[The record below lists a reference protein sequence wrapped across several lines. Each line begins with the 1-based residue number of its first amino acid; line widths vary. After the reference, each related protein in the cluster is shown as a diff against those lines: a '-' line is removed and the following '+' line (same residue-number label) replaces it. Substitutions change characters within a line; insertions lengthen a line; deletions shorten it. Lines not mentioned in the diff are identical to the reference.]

1 MGGKKKGVKTGK
13 HEKWEIIKRSTQKNL
28 QGSSYKK
35 EDKYLNP
42 IVYNDIDQAINWKI
56 SRPLRV
62 INTRESSQFPLNG
75 GTHQCC
81 FHVIPKRGTVDELR
95 RCRLLN
101 KLVGVD
107 MNFYRSVQPEGITAK
122 SIKFYFDQGNIPREF
137 MFGRQF
143 FCWHHLNLMFGT
155 RPRFIDKDTDKTL
168 GLFAVSNIP
177 KGTLVA
183 AFSNSKI
190 NGIPDLNYFRDLA
203 NYCTESGSA
212 NAEIKTIQISQ
223 KGDKNTL
230 SANYCVSYVPVD
242 DDDEYKDHGDYFD
255 KSIYSALELTEDL
268 TANLEFPT
276 QIFVKNLKNFK
287 KNEND
292 FTLSYSKNN
301 FILKVF
307 DESDNSAKIEDQ
319 SIRINR
325 GKIFLEESVDAKAIA
340 NIIKKHGENLVF
352 LYFCPKTM
360 QCLSDQDIDN
370 CLSIENEP
378 NQEILFFLN
387 ACAAKNKKS
396 CLKTLVSIH
405 DELLNQIDGS
415 GSSDDD
421 ESGSDND
428 DGAGSGSGDGTD
440 VDSQNF
446 EANYFD
452 GNFSAEYFDAM
463 TPREYEYL
471 RYIQSQGSQN
481 TSAQISKILPTRSY
495 MDGDERVR
503 LNEPNRAIAYFK
515 LFQLYR
521 KNIDFKNELA
531 NRLDQYHEKVTEQVK
546 KITYTPKEEYTEEDI
561 KNLIDKL
568 NADPNEY
575 FNEIVD
581 QQYRNEKDI
590 KKPNFLYQQTLAL
603 PMLRGVGTSGSSS
616 GRSEVGSV
624 RSSRGRSSSH
634 CVDEDQVI
642 GYLKWEDNS
651 CWIDTALTLMFN
663 IETNLKINT
672 NIEVVYND
680 KNKKEDLDVT
690 DQINETKNFFKSN
703 EKKFVKELGW
713 NTKIF
718 KKIFG
723 ENANGKIY
731 KKDSYNDSNEFM
743 QKFIENSLYQLS
755 QLTKSDDS
763 NFYKF
768 DNTKK
773 INKNDIFVNA
783 DLNSKKQNYNLN
795 LNLYINNDN
804 KNYYLQSFTEY
815 INDNHYWC
823 NFKYA
828 NQWYISND
836 MSKCIKKLS
845 NIKSSNTYT
854 TNNIIRTLRFVE
866 ETKLS
871 EIMEKQKL
879 ALDERKKTITT
890 AAALS
895 TIETGEI
902 KKAEYFKN
910 LTPEKS
916 PAIYGN
922 YYENGNVNTQTFKQ
936 LAEIF
941 SKKSDNVLFIYNND
955 DASIKQ
961 FLDDQH
967 NNDINCL
974 PIFVSVDDLK
984 TIVPTTN
991 ITVKQ
996 SIDNDIKTI
1005 ENLVNTNKINTII
1018 FSTDKSMQTLGLDS
1032 DSSENV
1038 KKYIFKK
1045 ILALAKAPAKPLAPK
1060 VKAKAQSTTSKKSTA
1075 SKASKGQKEKFNFNK
1090 NVDLQNLYLNVNTKQ
1105 YLNNFI
1111 LKYLHDNSDF
1121 DREKNDDLNVLV
1133 SDLLYYSEKM
1143 PIYNTTANYNSI
1155 YNRLYEKEQINIEE
1169 NRQKNRKINKKNLYK
1184 IIAFHGTLFK
1194 VMDRILPAL
1203 KLKYTKKKPTNI
1215 ENLIRQYDLIIG
1227 YSSLEAT
1234 DKNYKKIY
1242 ADVREQVKNYLE
1254 GNAITKVNDLLPS
1267 FQQIM
1272 NYISKDSTA

>member
-531 NRLDQYHEKVTEQVK
+531 NRLDQYHEKVTEQVNK
-546 KITYTPKEEYTEEDI
+546 LVTNSNYTPKEEYSEEDI

-568 NADPNEY
+568 NADPNKY

-581 QQYRNEKDI
+581 QLYRNEKDI
-590 KKPNFLYQQTLAL
+590 KKSNFLYQQTLAL
-603 PMLRGVGTSGSSS
+603 PMIRGVGSS
-616 GRSEVGSV
+616 GRSSGRSDVGSSG
-624 RSSRGRSSSH
+624 SSVSYNGK
-634 CVDEDQVI
+634 C
-642 GYLKWEDNS
+642 YLTDNIINVFKNKRNS
-651 CWIDTALTLMFN
+651 CWLDSALMFLFSA
-663 IETNLKINT
+663 ESDFTF
-672 NIEVVYND
+672 
-680 KNKKEDLDVT
+680 KNASYKGLD
-690 DQINETKNFFKSN
+690 DAIRETKNYINSGLPENNCRFAENFGWNTALLNLILGKGYKKKGFNDSGEFIINILNDNYIETTQNIVQLDTQDNNNKLSDIYTLQNKGNSLEINKKFLYKSDVKDDFFKSITEN
-703 EKKFVKELGW
+703 IAKNVRYKYNNKNYNSNTITNYYITNEPKNLIFTNQGLAAMYSPNNDQANQIAQEKKKYDNSKEKFVEYPEETEINIYNNDATETTEPTIKQTDNYYLQAILINLSETHYVLY
-713 NTKIF
+713 F
-718 KKIFG
+718 KYNNEWYF
-723 ENANGKIY
+723 
-731 KKDSYNDSNEFM
+731 YND
-743 QKFIENSLYQLS
+743 IGPSLE
-755 QLTKSDDS
+755 
-763 NFYKF
+763 
-768 DNTKK
+768 
-773 INKNDIFVNA
+773 
-783 DLNSKKQNYNLN
+783 KQNYN
-795 LNLYINNDN
+795 
-804 KNYYLQSFTEY
+804 Q
-815 INDNHYWC
+815 
-823 NFKYA
+823 
-828 NQWYISND
+828 
-836 MSKCIKKLS
+836 M
-845 NIKSSNTYT
+845 
-854 TNNIIRTLRFVE
+854 
-866 ETKLS
+866 
-871 EIMEKQKL
+871 
-879 ALDERKKTITT
+879 
-890 AAALS
+890 
-895 TIETGEI
+895 
-902 KKAEYFKN
+902 
-910 LTPEKS
+910 
-916 PAIYGN
+916 
-922 YYENGNVNTQTFKQ
+922 
-936 LAEIF
+936 
-941 SKKSDNVLFIYNND
+941 
-955 DASIKQ
+955 
-961 FLDDQH
+961 
-967 NNDINCL
+967 
-974 PIFVSVDDLK
+974 
-984 TIVPTTN
+984 
-991 ITVKQ
+991 
-996 SIDNDIKTI
+996 
-1005 ENLVNTNKINTII
+1005 
-1018 FSTDKSMQTLGLDS
+1018 
-1032 DSSENV
+1032 
-1038 KKYIFKK
+1038 KKYLDKNGHYHYLLRYIRDDEFKK
-1045 ILALAKAPAKPLAPK
+1045 IINAQAVAL
-1060 VKAKAQSTTSKKSTA
+1060 
-1075 SKASKGQKEKFNFNK
+1075 NK
-1090 NVDLQNLYLNVNTKQ
+1090 RQ
-1105 YLNNFI
+1105 
-1111 LKYLHDNSDF
+1111 
-1121 DREKNDDLNVLV
+1121 E
-1133 SDLLYYSEKM
+1133 
-1143 PIYNTTANYNSI
+1143 TTA
-1155 YNRLYEKEQINIEE
+1155 
-1169 NRQKNRKINKKNLYK
+1169 
-1184 IIAFHGTLFK
+1184 
-1194 VMDRILPAL
+1194 
-1203 KLKYTKKKPTNI
+1203 
-1215 ENLIRQYDLIIG
+1215 
-1227 YSSLEAT
+1227 
-1234 DKNYKKIY
+1234 
-1242 ADVREQVKNYLE
+1242 
-1254 GNAITKVNDLLPS
+1254 
-1267 FQQIM
+1267 
-1272 NYISKDSTA
+1272 